1 MGCQIFLAC
10 NCYSV
15 AGDVSDSIEIEELE
29 LFARV
34 GITETER
41 ANPQRLT
48 LTITAWPRTQFKDLE
63 DDIGNATNYSAICAV
78 ARDFA
83 RSRTNHLIETL
94 VRELADELMRA
105 FALEKVRLELRKF
118 VLPDAKHV
126 SVIVTRSGS
135 GK

>member
-1 MGCQIFLAC
+1 MGCQIFPAC
-10 NCYSV
+10 NCYTV

-34 GITETER
+34 GITENER

-48 LTITAWPRTQFKDLE
+48 LTMTAWPRTQFKDLQ
-63 DDIGNATNYSAICAV
+63 DDIGNATNYSALCAV
-78 ARDFA
+78 ARDFTRA
-83 RSRTNHLIETL
+83 RTDHLIETL
-94 VRELADELMRA
+94 VAELADELMRA

-118 VLPDAKHV
+118 VLPDAKYV
-126 SVIVTRSGS
+126 AVIVTRTGS

>member
-1 MGCQIFLAC
+1 MGCQIFPAC

-34 GITETER
+34 GITENER

-48 LTITAWPRTQFKDLE
+48 LTITVWPRAQFEDLE
-63 DDIGNATNYSAICAV
+63 DDIGNTTNYSALCAV

-83 RSRTNHLIETL
+83 RSRTSHLIETL
-94 VRELADELMRA
+94 VTELAAELLRA
-105 FALEKVRLELRKF
+105 FPIEKVRLELRKF

-126 SVIVTRSGS
+126 AVIVTRTGS